1 MKKIFSI
8 LALCAAFA
16 ASACLY
22 ETETADVEINGIRL
36 PYISRINGRDIWG
49 TSSNRP
55 GLYSMSI
62 GSGRWRIYSMKYS
75 YYEGNL
81 PITVSIG
88 VGGYLYHEYDNVI
101 GWTGLTFNNASVQC
115 PASPGVTMKLYYST
129 DGGSTWI
136 LAQQRRFAN
145 ANVNAI
151 ENIPFGHDSIPAA
164 LPAGSTLKL
173 RLVSFPTAYP
183 ESESFANVNEF
194 YFSPSEW
201 VGVSQSEVLKL
212 LCFCHEVT
220 ITITGPRRGGR

>member
-1 MKKIFSI
+1 MKKLFSI
-8 LALCAAFA
+8 LAACTAFA
-16 ASACLY
+16 AAACLY
-22 ETETADVEINGIRL
+22 ETETADVQITGIRL
-36 PYISRINGRDIWG
+36 PYISHINGRDIWG
-49 TSSNRP
+49 SRTDKP
-55 GLYSMSI
+55 GRYFMEEGFS
-62 GSGRWRIYSMKYS
+62 RWRIYLMDC

-81 PITVSIG
+81 PITVTID
-88 VGGYLYHEYDNVI
+88 VNGYLNLKYDNVI
-101 GWTGLTFNNASVQC
+101 GWTSLDFFNASVQC
-115 PASPGVTMKLYYST
+115 PASHGVTMKLYYST

-136 LAQQRRFAN
+136 LAQQRKFAN

-151 ENIPFGHDSIPAA
+151 VNIPFGHDSIPAA

-183 ESESFANVNEF
+183 ESESFANVNYF
-194 YFSPSEW
+194 YFDPSKW